1 MKQQIN
7 EIRRMQQ
14 LAGLITE
21 SQLNE
26 EFNLDTYFQK
36 ANKEFGWGFSE
47 NDTIDSLEYGDE
59 SWERKLA
66 KKLMNIGE
74 IPYEDW
80 KIEANKVY
88 NRTYPG

>member
-1 MKQQIN
+1 MKQHIN
-7 EIRRMQQ
+7 EIKRMQQ
-14 LAGLITE
+14 LAGLINE

-36 ANKEFGWGFSE
+36 ANKEFGWDFSE
-47 NDTIDSLEYGDE
+47 NDTIDNLEYGDE

-88 NRTYPG
+88 KRTYPG

>member
-14 LAGLITE
+14 LAGLINE
-21 SQLNE
+21 SQSNE

-36 ANKEFGWGFSE
+36 ANKEFGWDFSE
-47 NDTIDSLEYGDE
+47 NDTIDNLEYGDE

-80 KIEANKVY
+80 KIEANKAY
-88 NRTYPG
+88 GLTYPG

>member
-14 LAGLITE
+14 LAGLIKE
-21 SQLNE
+21 GQLNE

-36 ANKEFGWGFSE
+36 ANKEFGWSFSE

-88 NRTYPG
+88 RSTYPG